1 MSISKRWNEPQGE
14 SITDKLFER
23 LKPQDPLKPR
33 IEETQ
38 HRLQM
43 QLSKLEAISTK
54 LKEKDKLIFN
64 KVVHSLQSHD
74 SYHAKILSGELSQVR
89 KMCKMIDSAKLA
101 FEQIQLRLNTMT
113 ELGDVVV
120 TLSPA
125 MSVIK
130 GIQGGLS
137 SMMPQADQS
146 FGQIS
151 ELLGSIMSDSSQIPA
166 TAAQVGGIMD
176 TGLNEEAMKIIEE
189 ASGIL
194 EENTKRKFPD
204 LPLSD
209 DNDTFESSTKRTQSS
224 LY

>member
-14 SITDKLFER
+14 SITNKFFER

-74 SYHAKILSGELSQVR
+74 SYHAKILSSELSQVR
-89 KMCKMIDSAKLA
+89 KMCKMVDSAKLA

-166 TAAQVGGIMD
+166 NAAEVGGIMD

-194 EENTKRKFPD
+194 EENTKSKFPD

-209 DNDTFESSTKRTQSS
+209 EYEGDNISFPSHG
-224 LY
+224 

>member
-1 MSISKRWNEPQGE
+1 MPTTKWNEARSE
-14 SITDKLFER
+14 SITDKFLDR
-23 LKPQDPLKPR
+23 LKSQDALRPR
-33 IEETQ
+33 IEDAQ
-38 HRLQM
+38 NKLQM
-43 QLSKLEAISTK
+43 QIAKLDKISAK
-54 LKEKDKLIFN
+54 LHEKDRAIFN
-64 KVVHSLQSHD
+64 HVVQALQSHD
-74 SYHAKILSGELSQVR
+74 SHYAKVMSNELSQVR
-89 KMCKMIDSAKLA
+89 KMSKMVDSARVA
-101 FEQIQLRLNTMT
+101 FEQIHLRLNTVT

-151 ELLGSIMSDSSQIPA
+151 DLLDSIMSESGQIP
-166 TAAQVGGIMD
+166 TSEIVNSGV

-189 ASGIL
+189 ASAIV
-194 EENTKRKFPD
+194 EDNTKNKFPD

-209 DNDTFESSTKRTQSS
+209 EGIVGYSSKETETS